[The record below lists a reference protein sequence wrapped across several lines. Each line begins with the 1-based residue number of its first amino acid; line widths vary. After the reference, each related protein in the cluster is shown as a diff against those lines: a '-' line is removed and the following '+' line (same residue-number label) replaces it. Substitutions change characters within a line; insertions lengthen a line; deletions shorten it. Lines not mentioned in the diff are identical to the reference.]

1 MEHPFLYQYRKYGIT
16 YNEISEVHN
25 GKVNDTPMYQLVPN
39 IKKSYMTLHYMTM
52 FRSLKH
58 FNQLNN

>member
-39 IKKSYMTLHYMTM
+39 IKTLPLTYPYIT
-52 FRSLKH
+52 
-58 FNQLNN
+58 